1 MFDPN
6 SRYYNLETAVLQ
18 APDGR
23 ELVYKLRRFLPFGD
37 ALPLLV
43 EVTVIEGDRLDLITA
58 RTLSDPEQF
67 WRIADANDA
76 MDPTDL
82 TNEPGSRLRI
92 ATPQAEG
99 TPQAGA
105 EPEGDD
111 L

>member
-1 MFDPN
+1 
-6 SRYYNLETAVLQ
+6 
-18 APDGR
+18 
-23 ELVYKLRRFLPFGD
+23 
-37 ALPLLV
+37 
-43 EVTVIEGDRLDLITA
+43 VIEGDRLDLITA

-105 EPEGDD
+105 EPEGTMPTRVY
-111 L
+111 LTLLRRPLPVPAPHLLEPAGVRSARRGQASTAR